1 MEEDWKGGGREDRGN
16 SLKSG
21 PLSSSFRDPA
31 SRWLSRGPAGQ
42 MEGDRLKTLDQ
53 ITDSRW
59 EIRDPR
65 SEIRDPRGQIGE
77 CLSVPRH
84 PSVCCMRFQHVL
96 LASNHFST
104 NQACTHTHTHR
115 ATLNTFSRDEAR
127 RKSSDRRHIYKNT
140 HTTTHKLRIANK
152 HRLNTTW

>member
-1 MEEDWKGGGREDRGN
+1 MLEGVEEDWKGGGREDRGN

-115 ATLNTFSRDEAR
+115 ATLNTFSRDKRPGGSQVIEGTFTR
-127 RKSSDRRHIYKNT
+127 I
-140 HTTTHKLRIANK
+140 HTQQHTNSE
-152 HRLNTTW
+152 